1 MMKLQKIFA
10 FESLKLLKYNAKC
23 GLFEENSVTLSPNL
37 NKKRKIMNYNDFHY
51 GAVSQNRDLEM
62 QAAFPVLMRKVYTW
76 MTLALVL
83 TGLTAY
89 GVATSPGIMMALY
102 SNSALMWGLV
112 IAEFALVIG
121 ISAAI
126 NRLSLATA
134 TLMFVAYSVINGAML
149 SSIFMIYTAASIA
162 SVFFITAATFAV
174 MALIGYTTKTDLT
187 SVGKLLF
194 MALIGLVIA
203 TIVNMFIGS
212 STLTMICSYVGVLIF
227 VGLTA
232 YDSQKIKNM
241 LMQAPDA
248 GESSQKLALLGA
260 LTLYLDFINLFI
272 YLLRIFGDRR
282 D

>member
-1 MMKLQKIFA
+1 
-10 FESLKLLKYNAKC
+10 
-23 GLFEENSVTLSPNL
+23 
-37 NKKRKIMNYNDFHY
+37 MNYNDFHY

-232 YDSQKIKNM
+232 YDSQKLKNM

-282 D
+282 E

>member
-1 MMKLQKIFA
+1 
-10 FESLKLLKYNAKC
+10 
-23 GLFEENSVTLSPNL
+23 
-37 NKKRKIMNYNDFHY
+37 
-51 GAVSQNRDLEM
+51 
-62 QAAFPVLMRKVYTW
+62 
-76 MTLALVL
+76 
-83 TGLTAY
+83 
-89 GVATSPGIMMALY
+89 
-102 SNSALMWGLV
+102 MWGLV
-112 IAEFALVIG
+112 IAEFALVFG

-126 NRLSLATA
+126 NRLSLTTA

-149 SSIFMIYTAASIA
+149 SSIFLIYTATSIT

-212 STLTMICSYVGVLIF
+212 NTMTMICSYVGVLIF

-232 YDSQKIKNM
+232 YDSQKIKVM
-241 LMQAPDA
+241 LQQAPDA
-248 GESSQKLALLGA
+248 GEASQKLALLGA
-260 LTLYLDFINLFI
+260 LSLYLDFINLFI